1 MLFLYTE
8 TKFLSINHDLWR
20 ITDWNKYTI
29 LINTTLSKEK
39 NNQFTRSLKQ
49 TNQEQVLAGKTSK
62 LLNRNIYYIN

>member
-8 TKFLSINHDLWR
+8 TKFLSINHDLWP

-62 LLNRNIYYIN
+62 LLNRNIYSIN